1 MVVEQ
6 EQKIK
11 NKKEIVYLES
21 KEDIKSFVVLHGYE
35 HIIKYMLEDLD
46 QIDDINNT
54 QSVYLF
60 QLISALENVLEIYP
74 RLKNV

>member
-1 MVVEQ
+1 MVVGQ

-11 NKKEIVYLES
+11 NKKEVAYLES
-21 KEDIKSFVVLHGYE
+21 KEDIKSFVGLHGYE